1 MDDQLFELFLPLT
14 EEEKFILQ
22 GVEIKR
28 DLYTNQPNFIIESE
42 KFLTNGDTIMLRK
55 HTRFIDFPRHRHNYI
70 EVNYVFSG
78 SLKQKVGEDEI
89 FLKKGELLFLNQHID
104 HEIKA
109 CGKEDI
115 VINFIIEPKFFE
127 FIFTY
132 LSNNNLMS
140 NFIIDSLYNHT
151 QKGQYLYYQVSEVKS
166 IQELVK
172 KMMYEMTEKSYLSES
187 SMKLYMGLVMIELIK
202 HSDKLKNSKIDTY
215 QQSLIAEVL
224 KCIDEQYRTITLYEL
239 AESLKQPHYSLSK
252 QIKKATGSTFKE
264 LLQEKRLSIAKN
276 LLEGSAMPVA
286 EIAEFIGYDN
296 VSYFYR
302 IFRSKY
308 GYTPKKIREQLASK

>member
-42 KFLTNGDTIMLRK
+42 KFLTNGDMIMLRK

-140 NFIIDSLYNHT
+140 NFIIDSLYSHT

-302 IFRSKY
+302 IFKSKY
-308 GYTPKKIREQLASK
+308 GYTPKKIREQLANK